1 MSNFDMFQNSG
12 YVNNRNRKRTLILDV
27 ADTVGGTSHLGAG
40 TEFNIELFEP
50 LIIDKHSEVYLDN
63 CLTFNSNI
71 GQNPQTS
78 AFVLKIKEF
87 NMNSNV
93 ASTSNNNTIFNSL
106 VIPNDHKSVAN
117 NHGAVVHKGKK
128 FNYVCDINP
137 QTIHSLT
144 GTITDLTGA
153 PMFHS
158 PTLSQVFTYSLT
170 GIDPANYS
178 NKTGFPIDA
187 GSAAVLSVTG
197 AGAAA
202 LLPTLAVGP
211 AATAVFLATHF
222 EGTTVLHFST
232 DIDIGA
238 LNRDNNAEI
247 EFAFSGGKF
256 VKIQCD
262 AGLNPNLTLVQ
273 NPGRFI
279 AEFSIISV

>member
-40 TEFNIELFEP
+40 SEFNIELFEP

-71 GQNPQTS
+71 GQDPQTS

-158 PTLSQVFTYSLT
+158 PTVSQVFTYSLT
-170 GIDPANYS
+170 GIDPANYGAV
-178 NKTGFPIDA
+178 TGFPIDA
-187 GSAAVLSVTG
+187 GSAAILTVDDLAILPGLDVTG
-197 AGAAA
+197 C
-202 LLPTLAVGP
+202 
-211 AATAVFLATHF
+211 TAVFLATHF

-232 DIDIGA
+232 DKDLLVMNPNLAGNIYFTFGGARVVSIGT
-238 LNRDNNAEI
+238 
-247 EFAFSGGKF
+247 
-256 VKIQCD
+256 D

>member
-40 TEFNIELFEP
+40 SEFRIELFEP

-71 GQNPQTS
+71 GQTPQTS
-78 AFVLKIKEF
+78 AFVLKINEF

-93 ASTSNNNTIFNSL
+93 ASTSDNNTIFNSL

-144 GTITDLTGA
+144 GKITDLTGN

-158 PTLSQVFTYSLT
+158 PTVSQVFTYSLT
-170 GIDPANYS
+170 GIDPANYGV
-178 NKTGFPIDA
+178 KDGFPIDA
-187 GSAAVLSVTG
+187 GSAATLTVAPLEILTG
-197 AGAAA
+197 LTVAGC
-202 LLPTLAVGP
+202 
-211 AATAVFLATHF
+211 TAVFLATHF

-232 DIDIGA
+232 DKDLLVMDPDETGNIFFTFNGGDVVSIGT
-238 LNRDNNAEI
+238 
-247 EFAFSGGKF
+247 G
-256 VKIQCD
+256 
-262 AGLNPNLTLVQ
+262 AGLNPNLSLVQ